1 MGSFTLSNE
10 VARLANNDAQH
21 GSGTPGDGATEA
33 AQLGRRGFLQM
44 ISGIGAAL
52 SAAVVGFPVVRAF
65 VSPSLPVPPKDDWIK
80 VADDTAL
87 LDVGVP
93 IRLNFVVSEQDAWIE
108 SRQVKGVWLFSED
121 GTKFKAYSG
130 RCTHLGCGF
139 VWDKDSKT
147 FLCPCHRGRFDLKTG
162 AVLDGPP
169 PRPLDELE
177 VQIRES
183 AVYVKYKE
191 YRLGIANRVEA

>member
-1 MGSFTLSNE
+1 
-10 VARLANNDAQH
+10 LANNDPQH
-21 GSGTPGDGATEA
+21 GPTIPAPSVPENPEI
-33 AQLGRRGFLQM
+33 GRRGFLHM
-44 ISGIGAAL
+44 ISGIGAAV

-65 VSPSLPVPPKDDWIK
+65 VSPTLLSPAKDDWIK

-108 SRQVKGVWLFSED
+108 SRTVKGLWLFSED
-121 GTKFKAYSG
+121 GQKFKAYSG

-139 VWDKDSKT
+139 VWDKDAKN

-191 YRLGIANRVEA
+191 YRLGVAARVEA

>member
-1 MGSFTLSNE
+1 M
-10 VARLANNDAQH
+10 ANIDAQH
-21 GSGTPGDGATEA
+21 GTESPDQGPMEA
-33 AQLGRRGFLQM
+33 SQVGRRRFLEM
-44 ISGIGAAL
+44 VSGIGAAL
-52 SAAVVGFPVVRAF
+52 SAVVVGFPVVRAF
-65 VSPSLPVPPKDDWIK
+65 VSPTLASPPKDDWVK

-93 IRLNFVVSEQDAWIE
+93 IKLSFVVSEQDAWIE
-108 SRQVKGVWLFSED
+108 SRSVKGLWLFTED
-121 GTKFKAYSG
+121 GQKFKAYSA
-130 RCTHLGCGF
+130 RCTHLGCAF
-139 VWDKDSKT
+139 VWDTEAKN
-147 FLCPCHRGRFDLKTG
+147 FLCPCHHGRFDLKTG

-191 YRLGIANRVEA
+191 YRLGVPARIEA